1 MQWHIRVSKPL
12 RKAIQQD
19 NCANTK
25 TKHTY
30 HWTYFLFFCAN
41 TENTYIYK
49 VFPAI
54 SFPQLFCHV
63 NLYLFTCTQVGQL
76 TKLILNFQM
85 MYLSWSVRQKFLRV
99 RLSNRHYENLAGFC
113 QKQRRFLLV
122 LQSLLSESSQVFT
135 EKSVQTQLSVK
146 TIQRQATTTI
156 FMPLQAVSLHNLD

>member
-1 MQWHIRVSKPL
+1 MTHKNFQTLKKSNTTGQLCKYKNKTHISLNIPL
-12 RKAIQQD
+12 V
-19 NCANTK
+19 
-25 TKHTY
+25 
-30 HWTYFLFFCAN
+30 FLGKYTA
-41 TENTYIYK
+41 NTYIYK

-85 MYLSWSVRQKFLRV
+85 MYLSWNVRQKFLRV

-146 TIQRQATTTI
+146 TIQR
-156 FMPLQAVSLHNLD
+156 